1 MCLGAI
7 SDGDTSRK
15 SEAPM
20 IRYSLVEST
29 RNKCGR
35 GREFSHDVRRFI
47 GATEKCFTYGA
58 GWGCALDAADQSLEK
73 LASGWTST
81 NGDHSM
87 VHRSASAS
95 IGIDYGF
102 GYGPFDR
109 GGSLAGHFDFCTV
122 VTCHYR

>member
-1 MCLGAI
+1 YLHLI
-7 SDGDTSRK
+7 SETYFLQAEDDIRIRNVTGVQTCALPIFTDGDTSRK

-47 GATEKCFTYGA
+47 GATEKCFTYGD

-73 LASGWTST
+73 LASG
-81 NGDHSM
+81 
-87 VHRSASAS
+87 
-95 IGIDYGF
+95 
-102 GYGPFDR
+102 
-109 GGSLAGHFDFCTV
+109 
-122 VTCHYR
+122 